1 LIVCKQCGHHNEDND
16 TFCGSCGKFLE
27 WTGERVAV
35 AEPEPPPPVV
45 EPEPEPVHH
54 GLIDRVKQA
63 VGIEETATAPTAA
76 DRAPTTPAP
85 APTAAP
91 AAPRAAAPLRSVPVS
106 SAPAAATAPE
116 PVLAGVAAPGPPSV
130 APAPPPVS
138 ADEPLSR
145 RPTSVAPTITRPRPG
160 LRRVEQPTR
169 RHAGDLICG
178 QCGEGNDPTRHFC
191 RRCGSELAEA
201 VAVQQPWYR
210 RILNRLFGDRTREAG
225 WRPNRVGG
233 PNVTGMFM
241 RVVRLA
247 IAAVLV
253 IGVLAFLLIP
263 PFRNAVVNKVTA
275 GVTAIRKI
283 VHPNF
288 DPIHPVGANATTST
302 PGHLPPLAIDTFANT
317 YWAASANDKAPVLI
331 LRFSGPVDLAEI
343 GVTSGASG
351 TAPQDQFVAQPRPHQ
366 VHLVFSNGYTAD
378 LALSDIKTA
387 QFNPIDAQQ
396 VTSVEI
402 HVLSTW
408 APAGAAPSSVA
419 IAEVEF
425 RTKD

>member
-1 LIVCKQCGHHNEDND
+1 MI
-16 TFCGSCGKFLE
+16 
-27 WTGERVAV
+27 
-35 AEPEPPPPVV
+35 
-45 EPEPEPVHH
+45 
-54 GLIDRVKQA
+54 
-63 VGIEETATAPTAA
+63 
-76 DRAPTTPAP
+76 
-85 APTAAP
+85 
-91 AAPRAAAPLRSVPVS
+91 
-106 SAPAAATAPE
+106 
-116 PVLAGVAAPGPPSV
+116 LAGVAAPGPPSV

>member
-1 LIVCKQCGHHNEDND
+1 MIPG
-16 TFCGSCGKFLE
+16 
-27 WTGERVAV
+27 R
-35 AEPEPPPPVV
+35 
-45 EPEPEPVHH
+45 
-54 GLIDRVKQA
+54 
-63 VGIEETATAPTAA
+63 
-76 DRAPTTPAP
+76 
-85 APTAAP
+85 P
-91 AAPRAAAPLRSVPVS
+91 AAKGISSVCC
-106 SAPAAATAPE
+106 E
-116 PVLAGVAAPGPPSV
+116 RPS
-130 APAPPPVS
+130 
-138 ADEPLSR
+138 
-145 RPTSVAPTITRPRPG
+145 
-160 LRRVEQPTR
+160 
-169 RHAGDLICG
+169 
-178 QCGEGNDPTRHFC
+178 
-191 RRCGSELAEA
+191 
-201 VAVQQPWYR
+201 
-210 RILNRLFGDRTREAG
+210 RT
-225 WRPNRVGG
+225 
-233 PNVTGMFM
+233 
-241 RVVRLA
+241 
-247 IAAVLV
+247 
-253 IGVLAFLLIP
+253 
-263 PFRNAVVNKVTA
+263 
-275 GVTAIRKI
+275 
-283 VHPNF
+283 
-288 DPIHPVGANATTST
+288 TTST